1 MRILHIVFGLPP
13 YANGGLPL
21 YVEGLVSAQEAL
33 GDEPMVLEPG
43 AMNGKPGVRKLK
55 MARHKVFRV
64 MPALPVAYNFGVNEP
79 MAYMKP
85 IKKEIYRRFL
95 EKVKPEVVHVHSL
108 MGIHKEFFEVV
119 KEMGIKIVMTTHDYY
134 GLDLRAN
141 FVDVEGRV
149 YEDREPRKVAE
160 RNYGLGVSTKK
171 QAIVQT
177 GIYKKI
183 KNAMVLKKIRGA
195 QRKKVAKESL
205 QIEIPDEIVLGYKR
219 LLKYYDEIFEKIDY
233 FLYNSTI
240 TEDIY
245 RKFVNGRGEI
255 LPLMLPGLR
264 KIKHTKEKGT
274 ILKVGFI
281 GRREKYKGA
290 EILTEAI
297 RGKKDVEVLLYG
309 DDFSEIASDNIFN
322 AGRFSRTGLPK
333 ILSELD
339 LLVVPSVCFETFSFS
354 TLEALMA
361 GVPVLVSTRVG
372 AKDLLRGAPV
382 SPIFEPEPKDFKRCF
397 DEVMEEDNFDK
408 YTEWV
413 AGLKFTT
420 MNEHAMKVKEAY
432 GRI

>member
-141 FVDVEGRV
+141 FVDVEGRI
-149 YEDREPRKVAE
+149 YEDREPRKVAK
-160 RNYGLGVSTKK
+160 RNYGLGVSTRK
-171 QAIVQT
+171 QVIMQT
-177 GIYKKI
+177 GLYKKI
-183 KNAMVLKKIRGA
+183 KNTMVLKKIRGA
-195 QRKKVAKESL
+195 QRGKVAKGNS
-205 QIEIPDEIVLGYKR
+205 QIDVPDKVVSEYEK
-219 LLKYYDEIFEKIDY
+219 LLKYYDEIFEQIDY

-240 TEDIY
+240 TEKIY
-245 RKFVNGRGEI
+245 QRFINSKGEV
-255 LPLMLPGLR
+255 LPLMLPGL
-264 KIKHTKEKGT
+264 KKTKHDKEKGT
-274 ILKVGFI
+274 ILRVGFI
-281 GRREKYKGA
+281 GRREKYKGV

-297 RGKKDVEVLLYG
+297 GGEKDVEVLLYG
-309 DDFSEIASDNIFN
+309 DDFSEIAGGNIHN
-322 AGRFSRTGLPK
+322 VGRFSRGDLPE
-333 ILSELD
+333 ILEKLD
-339 LLVVPSVCFETFSFS
+339 LIVVPSVWYETFSFS

-372 AKDLLRGAPV
+372 AKDLLKGAPV
-382 SPIFEPEPKDFKRCF
+382 NPIFEPEFKDLKRCF
-397 DEVMEEDNFDK
+397 DEVMKEDNFGK

-413 AGLKFTT
+413 AGLQFAT
-420 MNEHAMKVKEAY
+420 MNEHAIKVKEAY
-432 GRI
+432 GRV